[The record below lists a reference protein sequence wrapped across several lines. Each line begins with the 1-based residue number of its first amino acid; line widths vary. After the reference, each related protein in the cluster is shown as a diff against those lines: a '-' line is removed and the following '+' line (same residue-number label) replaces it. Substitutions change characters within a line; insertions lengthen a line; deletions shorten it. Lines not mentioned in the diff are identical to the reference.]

1 MRSPKVGNSDSW
13 GFLGNPEVMTFK
25 VTASE
30 MENAIALTQTPEE
43 QELEKKLAE
52 LAALEIA
59 LAGRELDLATN
70 QAQLHAFER
79 EYLRIVWGV
88 DTPKSIG

>member
-1 MRSPKVGNSDSW
+1 
-13 GFLGNPEVMTFK
+13 MTIK

-30 MENAIALTQTPEE
+30 MENAIAFTQTPEE

-52 LAALEIA
+52 LAALETA

-70 QAQLHAFER
+70 QA
-79 EYLRIVWGV
+79 
-88 DTPKSIG
+88 

>member
-1 MRSPKVGNSDSW
+1 MYDNLSPKVGNSDSW

-30 MENAIALTQTPEE
+30 MENAIAFTQTPEE

-52 LAALEIA
+52 LAALETA
-59 LAGRELDLATN
+59 LAGRELDLTTN
-70 QAQLHAFER
+70 QAQLHAF
-79 EYLRIVWGV
+79 
-88 DTPKSIG
+88 DCNN

>member
-1 MRSPKVGNSDSW
+1 M
-13 GFLGNPEVMTFK
+13 GNPEVMTFK

-30 MENAIALTQTPEE
+30 MKNAIAFTQTPEE

-52 LAALEIA
+52 LAALETA

-70 QAQLHAFER
+70 QAQLYAFDR
-79 EYLRIVWGV
+79 DNQCI
-88 DTPKSIG
+88 